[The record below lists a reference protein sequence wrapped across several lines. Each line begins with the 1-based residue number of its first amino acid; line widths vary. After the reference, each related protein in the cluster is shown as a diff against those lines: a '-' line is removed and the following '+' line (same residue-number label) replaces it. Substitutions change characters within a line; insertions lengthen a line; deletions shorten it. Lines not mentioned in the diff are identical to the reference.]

1 MLIKSSIGSGN
12 RTNTLVYFEQFLSM
26 PLGQK
31 GDKTQEDCHHLCSRE
46 KLMPRDYT
54 ALPRTRVRRSDREV
68 TDEGWIKDLL
78 QRAPIGM
85 LATVSD
91 NQPFLNS
98 NLFVYDEAA
107 HAIYTHTARVGRT
120 RANVEREEQ
129 VCFSV
134 HEMGRLLPAET
145 AFSFSV
151 EYASVIVF
159 GTATCI
165 SDEQQA
171 IAALHL
177 LVQKYAP
184 HLQLGQDYRGVVPEE
199 LSRTSV
205 YRIAIEE
212 WSGKKKEAPADFPGA
227 YTYKPHA

>member
-1 MLIKSSIGSGN
+1 
-12 RTNTLVYFEQFLSM
+12 
-26 PLGQK
+26 
-31 GDKTQEDCHHLCSRE
+31 
-46 KLMPRDYT
+46 MPRDYA
-54 ALPRTRVRRSDREV
+54 ALPRTQIRRSDREV
-68 TDEGWIKDLL
+68 TDESWIKDLL
-78 QRAPIGM
+78 QRAPIGI
-85 LATVSD
+85 LATVSN

-98 NLFVYDEAA
+98 NLFVYDEDE

-120 RANVEREEQ
+120 RTNLEQEER

-134 HEMGRLLPAET
+134 YEMGRLLPAER
-145 AFSFSV
+145 AFDFSV
-151 EYASVIVF
+151 EYASVVVF

-171 IAALHL
+171 IAALHQ

-184 HLQLGQDYRGVVPEE
+184 HLQLGEDYRGVVPEE

-205 YRIAIEE
+205 YCIAIEE

-227 YTYKPHA
+227 YTYSDKQ